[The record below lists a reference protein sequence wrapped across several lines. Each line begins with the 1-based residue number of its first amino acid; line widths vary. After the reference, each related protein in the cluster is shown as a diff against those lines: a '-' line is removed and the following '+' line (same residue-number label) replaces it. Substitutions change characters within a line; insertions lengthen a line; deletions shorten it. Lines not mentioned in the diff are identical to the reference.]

1 VTSVDQLARSLEDAR
16 GRQRPIARKRVGGRG
31 WLMRRLLV
39 AADVVGLGAAFAVAE
54 LVFGNRGPDPVS
66 LRQEIVFFIGGLPIF
81 VLGAKLF
88 GLYDRD
94 EARAAHSTP
103 DDLVR
108 VFLLMTVGVFVVEHA
123 VDLTAAASP
132 DLVKLSAFWAAAIL
146 GVTAARIAVRTL
158 ARSSTLF
165 VQSSVVVG
173 AGEIGQLIARK
184 LLRHREYGVK
194 LVGFVDGKPR
204 DRHPEVE
211 HVEVLGGVDKLEE
224 IVDKHA
230 VERVIFAYSNDP
242 QTDLLELIRRL
253 RDDGVQVDVVPRLF
267 EVIGPKVDIHT
278 VEGLPLIGLPPVRLP
293 RSSRAIKRALDVVV
307 ASVCLVFAAPVI
319 ALIAVL
325 IKRDSPGPV
334 FFRQTRL
341 GKDMRPFTMLKFRTM
356 KTETDESVH
365 RAFIAST
372 MERGA
377 VPATTGLYKLERG
390 DAITSIGRVLRRT
403 SLDELPQLINVLRG
417 EMSLVGPRPC
427 IPYETERFQPHHFDR
442 FLVPAGLTG
451 LLQTSA
457 RAQSTFGEAL
467 DMDVL
472 YAQSWSL
479 SLDLLLLARTPL
491 QLLRPAA
498 TA

>member
-1 VTSVDQLARSLEDAR
+1 VTSLDQAAPSLEDAR
-16 GRQRPIARKRVGGRG
+16 GRPRSAVGKRVGGRG

-39 AADVVGLGAAFAVAE
+39 VADVIGLGVAFV
-54 LVFGNRGPDPVS
+54 LVEVIYGNRGANPVS
-66 LRQEIVFFIGGLPIF
+66 LKAEIGFFIVSLPIF

-94 EARAAHSTP
+94 EERAAHSTP

-132 DLVKLSAFWAAAIL
+132 DLVKLSVFWATAIV
-146 GVTAARIAVRTL
+146 GVTAARIAARTV
-158 ARSSTLF
+158 ARSRPSYVQNTLI
-165 VQSSVVVG
+165 VG

-184 LLRHREYGVK
+184 LLRHGEYGVR
-194 LVGFVDGKPR
+194 LVGFIDADPR

-211 HVEVLGGVDKLEE
+211 HVDVLGGINRLEQ
-224 IVDKHA
+224 IVDERA
-230 VERVIFAYSNDP
+230 IERVIFAWSRDA

-267 EVIGPKVDIHT
+267 EVIGPKVDVHAI
-278 VEGLPLIGLPPVRLP
+278 EGVSLIGLPAVRLP
-293 RSSRAIKRALDVVV
+293 RSSRVIKRALDVVV
-307 ASVCLVFAAPVI
+307 ASLCLIFGSPLFAVF
-319 ALIAVL
+319 AVL

-341 GKDMRPFTMLKFRTM
+341 GKDMRPFTLLKFRTM
-356 KTETDESVH
+356 KTETDDSVH
-365 RAFIAST
+365 REFIAAT
-372 MERGA
+372 MERSA
-377 VPATTGLYKLERG
+377 VPTATGLYKLERA
-390 DAITSIGRVLRRT
+390 DSVTPIGRFLRRT

-427 IPYETERFQPHHFDR
+427 IPYETERFEPHHFDR

-451 LLQTSA
+451 LWQTSA

-479 SLDLLLLARTPL
+479 GLDLLLLARTPL
-491 QLLRPAA
+491 QLLRPGA

>member
-1 VTSVDQLARSLEDAR
+1 ARRARARSRCRSSHQARRHRHRRQQRRRPRLRLRLRVRLRVRLHRGEPKGTRTGQVTSVDQLARSLEDAR

-184 LLRHREYGVK
+184 LLRHREY
-194 LVGFVDGKPR
+194 
-204 DRHPEVE
+204 
-211 HVEVLGGVDKLEE
+211 
-224 IVDKHA
+224 
-230 VERVIFAYSNDP
+230 
-242 QTDLLELIRRL
+242 
-253 RDDGVQVDVVPRLF
+253 
-267 EVIGPKVDIHT
+267 
-278 VEGLPLIGLPPVRLP
+278 
-293 RSSRAIKRALDVVV
+293 
-307 ASVCLVFAAPVI
+307 
-319 ALIAVL
+319 
-325 IKRDSPGPV
+325 
-334 FFRQTRL
+334 
-341 GKDMRPFTMLKFRTM
+341 
-356 KTETDESVH
+356 
-365 RAFIAST
+365 
-372 MERGA
+372 
-377 VPATTGLYKLERG
+377 
-390 DAITSIGRVLRRT
+390 
-403 SLDELPQLINVLRG
+403 
-417 EMSLVGPRPC
+417 
-427 IPYETERFQPHHFDR
+427 
-442 FLVPAGLTG
+442 
-451 LLQTSA
+451 
-457 RAQSTFGEAL
+457 
-467 DMDVL
+467 
-472 YAQSWSL
+472 
-479 SLDLLLLARTPL
+479 
-491 QLLRPAA
+491 
-498 TA
+498 

>member
-1 VTSVDQLARSLEDAR
+1 
-16 GRQRPIARKRVGGRG
+16 
-31 WLMRRLLV
+31 MRRLLV
-39 AADVVGLGAAFAVAE
+39 VADVVGLCVAFVTVE
-54 LVFGNRGPDPVS
+54 LLFGNRGADPVS
-66 LRQEIVFFIGGLPIF
+66 LTREF
-81 VLGAKLF
+81 VLFIVSLPVFVLVAKLF

-94 EARAAHSTP
+94 EERPAHSTP

-108 VFLLMTVGVFVVEHA
+108 VFLLMTVGVFIVEHA

-132 DLVKLSAFWAAAIL
+132 DLVKLSVFWAVAIV
-146 GVTAARIAVRTL
+146 GVTVSRIAARTL
-158 ARSSTLF
+158 ARSTSSY
-165 VQSSVVVG
+165 VQNTVVVG

-184 LLRHREYGVK
+184 LLRHQEYGLK
-194 LVGFVDGKPR
+194 LVGFVDANPKE
-204 DRHPEVE
+204 RHPEVE
-211 HVEVLGGVDKLEE
+211 HVDTLGGIDTIEE
-224 IVDKHA
+224 IVDGHH
-230 VERVIFAYSNDP
+230 VERVIFAYSDDP
-242 QTDLLELIRRL
+242 QADFLEVIRRL
-253 RDDGVQVDVVPRLF
+253 RDRGVQVDVVPRLF
-267 EVIGPKVDIHT
+267 EVIGPKVDVHA
-278 VEGLPLIGLPPVRLP
+278 VEGISLIGLPPVRLP
-293 RSSRAIKRALDVVV
+293 RSSRAIKRVLDVVV
-307 ASVCLVFAAPVI
+307 ASTCLVLTIPTFAFI
-319 ALIAVL
+319 AFL

-341 GKDMRPFTMLKFRTM
+341 GKDMRPFTLLKFRTM
-356 KTETDESVH
+356 RTETDDAVH
-365 RAFIAST
+365 REFIAST
-372 MERGA
+372 MERSA

-427 IPYETERFQPHHFDR
+427 IPYETERFRPHHFDR

-451 LLQTSA
+451 LWQTSA

-491 QLLRPAA
+491 QLLRSGA